1 MPMQLEGENGG
12 VLVDAQV
19 RSQLSALLY
28 QLSDRLPQVAEEVC
42 KAAALLGPLEVSLP
56 PLAISLRALRSNSS
70 GLPCGMRAALRGQ
83 TLIRSPALPAC
94 CAPAAAQ
101 PEGDGGGF

>member
-28 QLSDRLPQVAEEVC
+28 QLSDRLPEVAEEVC

-56 PLAISLRALRSNSS
+56 PLVQPGCGRPDLCHLACLAAFVQPCAGPNPDPQPCSACVLRS
-70 GLPCGMRAALRGQ
+70 
-83 TLIRSPALPAC
+83 C
-94 CAPAAAQ
+94 CSAT
-101 PEGDGGGF
+101 